1 MRMMLRVTFPTDR
14 ANSAIKSGS
23 FQQSMEATINKLKPE
38 AAYFTANK
46 GCRCAMLFFDMQDAS
61 EIPPIAEPLFAGLN
75 AEIELLPVMNA
86 DDLKKGLSTA
96 LPS

>member
-1 MRMMLRVTFPTDR
+1 MRMMLRVTFPTDL

-23 FQQSMEATINKLKPE
+23 FQQVMEATMSKLKPE
-38 AAYFTANK
+38 AAYFMANK

-61 EIPPIAEPLFAGLN
+61 EIPSIAEPLFAGVN

-86 DDLKKGLSTA
+86 DDLKNGLRAA
-96 LPS
+96 LQP